1 MRSASRLGGAAV
13 LAAALLAAL
22 ATPALAG
29 QPASGDGS
37 GSGSDLDLL
46 ALGDATCEATPT
58 ARSSQETASESP
70 SSAYLPAQ

>member
-29 QPASGDGS
+29 QPASGD